1 MFRSLV
7 GFAVLA
13 VVGILALKL
22 VFKLLGFAV
31 GLFFM
36 LLWWALI
43 GFGMY
48 MLIKLISPG
57 TARRIREMITGKP
70 ESSEL

>member
-1 MFRSLV
+1 MFRSVV
-7 GFAVLA
+7 GFAALA

-22 VFKLLGFAV
+22 VFKLLGFAF
-31 GLFFM
+31 GLIWM

-43 GFGMY
+43 GFGLY
-48 MLIKLISPG
+48 LLIKLISPN
-57 TARRIREMITGKP
+57 TARSIRELITGKP